1 MSASSTAQNVGG
13 TSQDSTSPEGHRR
26 RTILNWVL
34 AALLIPGALAVVG
47 YAYLQVLGTARCT
60 SNTCTELGP
69 NETIFG
75 LILYG
80 TPAVAVLAVAVSAFT
95 ARRRWGVV
103 VPAFGWALLAAAA
116 VVLATTF

>member
-1 MSASSTAQNVGG
+1 MSASSAAQNVGG

-60 SNTCTELGP
+60 SNPCTELGP
-69 NETIFG
+69 NETTFG

-95 ARRRWGVV
+95 ARRRWGIV
-103 VPAFGWALLAAAA
+103 VPALGWALLAAAA